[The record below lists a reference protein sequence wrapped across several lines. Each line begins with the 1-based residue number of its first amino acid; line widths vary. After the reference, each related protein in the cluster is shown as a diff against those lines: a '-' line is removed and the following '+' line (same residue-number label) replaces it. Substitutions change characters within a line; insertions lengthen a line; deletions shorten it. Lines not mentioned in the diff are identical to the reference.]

1 MNRVVILLLSMVFAF
16 GAKAQVDSIHF
27 QFQDTL
33 LKAGTTHTFKMKV
46 RESISGALGFQ
57 FCLQFD
63 PANITFN
70 SIKKYYISGWS
81 EDNMNIYPLGNPDLI
96 ACAVDVISVPY
107 TGHDMIDFEF
117 NVINDCRVKDVIRIL
132 AAYRFKDGDSYSKS
146 EIFFENDTYPI
157 ATEYLPYKPSGTI
170 GIYKVNV
177 DAYPNPSLESTSMQ
191 FNSKKSGL
199 FTLSVYDTRGQLIKK
214 IPTEVSLGLNKVII
228 SKNQIGA
235 AGTYFVN
242 LDLGDSMIASK
253 LNFID

>member
-1 MNRVVILLLSMVFAF
+1 MNRVVIFLFSMLLAF
-16 GAKAQVDSIHF
+16 GARAQVDSIHF

-70 SIKKYYISGWS
+70 SINKYYISGWS

-96 ACAVDVISVPY
+96 ACAVDVISAPY
-107 TGHDMIDFEF
+107 NGHDMVDFEF
-117 NVINDCRVKDVIRIL
+117 NVVNDCRVKDVIRIL

-146 EIFFENDTYPI
+146 EMFFENDTYPI
-157 ATEYLPYKPSGTI
+157 ATEYLPYKPSSTL
-170 GIYKVNV
+170 GIKIENI
-177 DAYPNPSLESTSMQ
+177 DTYPNPSVENTFLQ

-199 FTLSVYDTRGQLIKK
+199 FTMSVYDTRGQLIKK
-214 IPTEVSLGLNKVII
+214 IPTEVSIGLNKVIL
-228 SKNQIGA
+228 SKSQIGSTGA
-235 AGTYFVN
+235 YFIN
-242 LDLGDSMIASK
+242 LDMGDIVITSK